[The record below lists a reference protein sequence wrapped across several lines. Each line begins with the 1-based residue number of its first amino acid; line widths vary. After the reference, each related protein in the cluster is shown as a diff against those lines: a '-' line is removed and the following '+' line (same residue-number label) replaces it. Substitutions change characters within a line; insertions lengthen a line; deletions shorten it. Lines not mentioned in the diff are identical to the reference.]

1 MLWHLDSTGGRTPEK
16 LEFGVELD
24 ADIVATTSSIVEY
37 SRVKT
42 ECELAII
49 SLFGAT
55 NQTHSLQLN
64 DKK

>member
-1 MLWHLDSTGGRTPEK
+1 MLWHLDSTGGRAPEK

-24 ADIVATTSSIVEY
+24 ADIVATTSSIY